1 MKPIGKALLIIG
13 ILAGLYIA
21 AIAEFP
27 GHFPGGFILC
37 FASTITLLDDNGN
50 YNNPAH

>member
-1 MKPIGKALLIIG
+1 MKPIGKALLIIMVF
-13 ILAGLYIA
+13 AGLYMA

-27 GHFPGGFILC
+27 GHFLAGFMLC
-37 FASTITLLDDNGN
+37 LASLITLIDDGN